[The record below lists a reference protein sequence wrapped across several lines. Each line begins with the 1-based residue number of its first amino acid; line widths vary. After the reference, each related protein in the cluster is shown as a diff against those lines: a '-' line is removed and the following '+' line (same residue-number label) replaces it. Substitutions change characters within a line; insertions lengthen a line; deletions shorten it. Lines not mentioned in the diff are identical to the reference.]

1 MKILSLS
8 LLLLLAA
15 TVSHA
20 RSSASVPGL
29 IELLESNTI
38 FGDEAELLEKEGLT
52 INYHNCRSWHLGVE
66 TSNIID
72 FDTVPANCKDYVE
85 DYLITSKQYQSD
97 SKTVCKEAY
106 FYAKGLAL
114 KNDTVNVWIFDL
126 DDTLLSSIP
135 YYAKYGYGTQNTAPG
150 AYWSWLRSGES
161 TPGLPE
167 TLHLYT
173 NLLEL
178 GIEPVIISD
187 RWKRLSEVTLENLK
201 AAGVTKWKHLI
212 FKPNHSKLP
221 EVVYK
226 SAVRKSLVEKGY
238 NIVGN
243 IGDQWAD
250 LVEDTPGRVFKLPN
264 PLYYVPS

>member
-8 LLLLLAA
+8 LLFLLAA
-15 TVSHA
+15 TVSQG
-20 RSSASVPGL
+20 RSSTSVPGI
-29 IELLESNTI
+29 IELLKSETI
-38 FGDEAELLEKEGLT
+38 FANEAEILEKEQLS

-66 TSNIID
+66 TSNIIN
-72 FDTVPANCKDYVE
+72 FDTVPKNCKEYVK
-85 DYLITSKQYQSD
+85 DYLVTSKQYQYD

-135 YYAKYGYGTQNTAPG
+135 YYAQHGYGTEKVNGGDYWTWLGTG
-150 AYWSWLRSGES
+150 AS

-167 TLHLYT
+167 TLHLYQ
-173 NLLEL
+173 NIIEL
-178 GIEPVIISD
+178 GIEPIILSD
-187 RWKRLSEVTLENLK
+187 RWKLYSDVTLANLK
-201 AAGVTKWKHLI
+201 AAGVSNWKHLI
-212 FKPNHSKLP
+212 FKPNNSKLRQ
-221 EVVYK
+221 VVYK
-226 SAVRKSLVEKGY
+226 SKVRNSLVKKGY

-250 LVEDTPGRVFKLPN
+250 LVEDTPGRTFKLPN